1 MHLRCDIFSQFTF
14 CLFSFSNFLGWTF
27 IPWEFRLLSEENTT
41 VALWISYSPR
51 VVFLVCACV
60 RLSGLFIWVCF
71 GWIVLFPR
79 FCLKMDHPSS
89 LFFGTFQTLQHIALW
104 FLAVKTIIQ
113 WKDPS
118 FISWVGFYYYF
129 FSLSMSSFYNS

>member
-1 MHLRCDIFSQFTF
+1 MFWKL
-14 CLFSFSNFLGWTF
+14 
-27 IPWEFRLLSEENTT
+27 LLSIKPDSFFPLATFFAGLLFLENLGCYLKKIQQLLSGYCILLELSSWF
-41 VALWISYSPR
+41 VH
-51 VVFLVCACV
+51 VCV
-60 RLSGLFIWVCF
+60 LSGLFIWVCF

-113 WKDPS
+113 WKDPF
-118 FISWVGFYYYF
+118 FISWVAFYNF
-129 FSLSMSSFYNS
+129 AFSLSMSSFYNI